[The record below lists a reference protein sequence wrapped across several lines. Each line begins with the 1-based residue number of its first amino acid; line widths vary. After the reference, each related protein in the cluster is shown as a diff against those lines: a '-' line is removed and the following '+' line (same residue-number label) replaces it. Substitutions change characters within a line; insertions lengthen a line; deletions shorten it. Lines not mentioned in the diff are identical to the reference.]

1 MRLKKQLG
9 YLSEGFGVGAHV
21 SEDDEDVLLALVGEE
36 LCGGEGEARRDDALD
51 GGVVGEV
58 QEQADVLHRPVLLCD
73 ATDTGIVS

>member
-1 MRLKKQLG
+1 M
-9 YLSEGFGVGAHV
+9 
-21 SEDDEDVLLALVGEE
+21 LLALVGEE

-73 ATDTGIVS
+73 TTDTGIVS